1 MSGDIG
7 RGATREAIAF
17 AVRIAAAKEKPRG
30 FFHRDNTTYT
40 MLFT

>member
-17 AVRIAAAKEKPRG
+17 AVRLAAAEDKPQG
-30 FFHRDNTTYT
+30 LFIEITSYT
-40 MLFT
+40 VC

>member
-17 AVRIAAAKEKPRG
+17 AVELASA
-30 FFHRDNTTYT
+30 RDRPPGSYSY
-40 MLFT
+40 L